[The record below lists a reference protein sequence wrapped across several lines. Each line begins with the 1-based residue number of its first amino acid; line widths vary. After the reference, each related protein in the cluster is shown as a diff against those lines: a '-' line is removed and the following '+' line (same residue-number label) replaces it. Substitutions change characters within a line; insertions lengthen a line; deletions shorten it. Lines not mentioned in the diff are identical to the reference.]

1 MPFSVLNEFIV
12 AILIGII
19 QGLTE
24 FLPISST
31 AHLDLFSRLF
41 LSGRDFGLSTSN
53 TIQFGTTIA
62 LLIYFKHDLKPLVI
76 QLKNI
81 VTKAD
86 DFKSWLSDSK
96 IWWSTK
102 TSNIFHDSSPKT
114 DLDEKRL
121 GYSDTVKQNLLL
133 TQLAIATIPIAI
145 LGLFLQKYV
154 DSNLRG
160 PGFVAVFLSLGAGLL
175 MLAEN
180 LSQKFKHTKNAQN
193 VDESQLN
200 PLSLSR
206 DQVIL
211 IGLFQS
217 MAIFPGMSRSGSTI
231 AGSLIIS
238 LSRPQAARFA
248 FLVGIPALFLSSLKD
263 LFEILFKNINR
274 LHFLPEEKYWDKLV
288 VQNIKVTDPKVEFSL
303 AAIFLATSLSFIFG
317 YISLKWLIK
326 YISKVSTNK
335 FSYYRFGLS
344 FVILVYLL
352 LASIFKF

>member
-1 MPFSVLNEFIV
+1 MSFSALNEFIA
-12 AILIGII
+12 AIFIGII

-53 TIQFGTTIA
+53 IIQFGTTIA
-62 LLIYFKHDLKPLVI
+62 LLIYFKEDLKPLI
-76 QLKNI
+76 HQLKNI
-81 VTKAD
+81 LTNNRE
-86 DFKSWLSDSK
+86 FKNWLSDTK
-96 IWWSTK
+96 LWWQTK
-102 TSNIFHDSSPKT
+102 TDNLFQDINPRL
-114 DLDEKRL
+114 DLEAKRK
-121 GYSDTVKQNLLL
+121 GYSDKVKQNLLL
-133 TQLAIATIPIAI
+133 SQLAIATVPIAI

-154 DSNLRG
+154 DSSLRG
-160 PGFVAVFLSLGAGLL
+160 PGFVAIFLSLGAGLL
-175 MLAEN
+175 MLSEN
-180 LSQKFKHTKNAQN
+180 LSHKFKRTTNEGDQHQN
-193 VDESQLN
+193 HDSSEIN
-200 PLSLSR
+200 PLSMSR

-231 AGSLIIS
+231 AGSLIVG
-238 LSRPQAARFA
+238 LNRPQAARFA

-263 LFEILFKNINR
+263 LFDILSKNISR
-274 LHFLPEEKYWDKLV
+274 LHFLPEAKYWDKLTV
-288 VQNIKVTDPKVEFSL
+288 PDPRVEFSL
-303 AAIFLATSLSFIFG
+303 AAIAVAMILSFIFG

-326 YISKVSTNK
+326 YISKVNTAK

-344 FVILVYLL
+344 FVILMYLL